1 MLMDEYADVL
11 CSTLEHI
18 RVSQRQAII
27 RSAAIIS
34 NVIAADGL
42 VYVFGCGHSHM
53 LAEETFYRAGGLAC
67 VAPVFYEPLM
77 LHEGAAMSSHLE
89 KSEGIAEKVLEAC
102 AISERDALICVSTSG
117 VNAVPVELAQLV
129 KRRGIP
135 VIGISS
141 DEYLTQTPH
150 NALGLHLQ
158 EVCDPCINNFAPH
171 GDACL
176 HPVGLSTGIAPVST
190 VMSSYII
197 HSILAEAVQL
207 ALDRGI
213 DVPVYASGNVP
224 GGAEKNRALIERYRG
239 RIPSL

>member
-11 CSTLEHI
+11 CGTIEHI
-18 RVSQRQAII
+18 RVSQRQAIK

-42 VYVFGCGHSHM
+42 VYVFGCGHSHI

-77 LHEGAAMSSHLE
+77 LHEGAALSSTLE
-89 KSEGIAEKVLEAC
+89 KSESVAEKVLEDC
-102 AISERDALICVSTSG
+102 AIGEKDALICVSTSG

-158 EVCDPCINNFAPH
+158 EVCDVCVNNFAPH

-176 HPVGLSTGIAPVST
+176 HPEGLRGGITPVST
-190 VMSSYII
+190 VASSYVIN
-197 HSILAEAVQL
+197 SILAEAVQL
-207 ALDRGI
+207 LLDRGI

-224 GGAEKNRALIERYRG
+224 GGAEKNRALIERYQS